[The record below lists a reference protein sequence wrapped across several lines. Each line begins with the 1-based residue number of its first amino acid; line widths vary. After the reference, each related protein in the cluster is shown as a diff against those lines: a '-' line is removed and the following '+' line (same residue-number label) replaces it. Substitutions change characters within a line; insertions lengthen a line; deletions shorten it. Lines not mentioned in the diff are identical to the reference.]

1 MNLPTDQSVEDDYV
15 PPAQTTG
22 GPGSIHQA
30 MKDTS
35 TDDTAILSEHDSL
48 QFHDFQPLL
57 LPPTS
62 ASSSTPFKRPTR
74 TPAIVTQPVNTSVPE
89 DYMVWSIITMC
100 CPLPFGIMALS
111 ASCESRRKARRGDIE
126 GAKITAGYALGLNI
140 LQTFLAGAGLYILLL
155 EYSNVNLTIQ

>member
-1 MNLPTDQSVEDDYV
+1 
-15 PPAQTTG
+15 
-22 GPGSIHQA
+22 

-35 TDDTAILSEHDSL
+35 TAYLEQNLHGCWRYISEQHDTAILSEHDSL